1 MTKIKNFW
9 AENWKWLIGTLA
21 IGIFIA
27 GADFGVMQKQI
38 NDKPT
43 KIQTEKL
50 IENKINK
57 TIIPRIKKNEDNI
70 SKQKQKENLD
80 LSLLREIKFN
90 LKALLNQQNIKYIEL
105 K

>member
-38 NDKPT
+38 KF
-43 KIQTEKL
+43 
-50 IENKINK
+50 
-57 TIIPRIKKNEDNI
+57 II
-70 SKQKQKENLD
+70 
-80 LSLLREIKFN
+80 
-90 LKALLNQQNIKYIEL
+90 
-105 K
+105 